1 MFLRE
6 WVLFGHVLFA
16 IIWMGGSVYV
26 EALAANAKRRSDPI
40 ALGVLF
46 RDTAGLNQRLFTAA
60 GVLTIVFGFWLVFIT
75 AWDFDA
81 LWVALAILI
90 IAFVVATDIFYT
102 SPRIKSALKMLD
114 DEGPASTD
122 ARTLIDQVINVGHI
136 RLGFL
141 LIVLFLMIFKPAL

>member
-1 MFLRE
+1 MFLRD

-16 IIWMGGSVYV
+16 VIWMGGSVYL

-46 RDTAGLNQRLFTAA
+46 RDTAGLNQRYFTAS

-75 AWDFDA
+75 AWSFEM
-81 LWVALAILI
+81 LWVALSILI
-90 IAFVVATDIFYT
+90 VGITVTTDIFYT
-102 SPRIKSALKMLD
+102 TPRVRTALNLLEQ
-114 DEGPASTD
+114 EGPASTG
-122 ARTLIDQVINVGHI
+122 ARNLIDQVINVGHI